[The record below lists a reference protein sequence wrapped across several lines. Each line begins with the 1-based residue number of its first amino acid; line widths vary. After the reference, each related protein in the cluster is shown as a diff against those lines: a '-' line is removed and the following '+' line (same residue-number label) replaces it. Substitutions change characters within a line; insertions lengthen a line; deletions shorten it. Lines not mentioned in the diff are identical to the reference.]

1 MMTDHNTFEL
11 DEATTAILGK
21 LAQEEGVTINE
32 YLRNLLLERAQPLV
46 KQQKLPPSLFF
57 ALNGG
62 TPPIDKPKTS
72 DGKGEN

>member
-1 MMTDHNTFEL
+1 MTDHNTFEL

-21 LAQEEGVTINE
+21 LAQEEGVTMNE
-32 YLRNLLLERAQPLV
+32 CLLNLLFDRGRTLV

-62 TPPIDKPKTS
+62 TPPINKAGTS
-72 DGKGEN
+72 DGKAGN